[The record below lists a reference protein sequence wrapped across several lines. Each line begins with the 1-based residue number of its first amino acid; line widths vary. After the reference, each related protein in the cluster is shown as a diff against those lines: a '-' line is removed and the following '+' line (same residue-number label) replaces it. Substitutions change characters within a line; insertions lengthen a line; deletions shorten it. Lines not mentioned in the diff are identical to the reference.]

1 MSRMKNVVEFLLLG
15 GLMVW
20 PIHATNAEGSSKID
34 PDKIPVAKD
43 GKLDKNF
50 GEIEKKKLAKKP
62 VSLSKKD
69 KAATVKRVRALAGV
83 NKKNLALV
91 PPAIISLSPDNLT
104 QGKSWLGMLKGA
116 IRPKKNEQD
125 VSYMTIGPHE
135 GVFLLHFEPMVKG
148 SPYLLDCE
156 VSASPEG
163 QMIWEVHGA
172 FNGVV
177 EEQEGHILIGFIA
190 TDRASSLSISRHRG
204 VVLGHLFKCELT
216 RVD

>member
-1 MSRMKNVVEFLLLG
+1 MGRSTCVIQFMIGIGLLIPLFALG
-15 GLMVW
+15 ADQKIM
-20 PIHATNAEGSSKID
+20 ID
-34 PDKIPVAKD
+34 PEKIVVAKD
-43 GKLDKNF
+43 GKLDRRF
-50 GEIEKKKLAKKP
+50 GEIEKKLLAKRP
-62 VSLSKKD
+62 GSLSKLD
-69 KAATVKRVRALAGV
+69 KVATVKRVRTLAGV
-83 NKKNLALV
+83 KKKNLAPA
-91 PPAIISLSPDNLT
+91 PPALISLSPDNLT
-104 QGKSWLGMLKGA
+104 QGQSWLGMLKGA

-135 GVFLLHFEPMVKG
+135 GVYLLHFEPVAKG

-156 VSASPEG
+156 VAAYPEG
-163 QMIWEVHGA
+163 KMVWEVHGA

-190 TDRASSLSISRHRG
+190 TDNVSTLSISRHKG